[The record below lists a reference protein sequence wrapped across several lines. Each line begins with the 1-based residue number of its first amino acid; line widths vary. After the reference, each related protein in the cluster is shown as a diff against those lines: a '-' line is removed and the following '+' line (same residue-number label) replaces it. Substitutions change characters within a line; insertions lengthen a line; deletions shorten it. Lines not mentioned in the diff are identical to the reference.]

1 MPNRILRAGI
11 NSSDRVNQLDCA
23 EEVFYRR
30 LMSVVDDYGLY
41 DARPSILR
49 AQLYPL
55 RIDRVREA
63 DISRWMAACQKAGLI
78 VLYEAD
84 EKQFLWMLDTE
95 WAGRAEPKFPLPPNT
110 ELVEKGKSFHLKAIA
125 RNCTQ
130 THANANSRAQV
141 RLYSDSD
148 SNSNSDSDSLSRAR
162 EAPVESKSPPSAQ
175 QQAAEISNL
184 VTLLR
189 GLYGVTDSTGV
200 QLNDQIS
207 TLAIELHGA
216 GIDQRTVQGFW
227 DYRTV
232 KPQLWPAKR
241 FVGDCLAWRAGKNN
255 GNGNGKAAAYIGAS
269 DGQPIA
275 SKNWNPPA
283 EPEMFAG
290 FRAAICEL
298 VEPPAYSTWFAPV
311 RFTNLDDQTLIV
323 RVPDAVFGDWILN
336 NYRDAVQVA
345 LQSAGLVDVTDLRFV
360 EGE

>member
-30 LMSVVDDYGLY
+30 LMSVVDDYGLF

-49 AQLYPL
+49 AQLFPL

-63 DISRWMAACQKAGLI
+63 DISRWLAACEKAGLI
-78 VLYEAD
+78 LLYEAD
-84 EKQFLWMLDTE
+84 EKQFLWMLNTE

-110 ELVEKGKSFHLKAIA
+110 KLEKTGKSFHLKVTA

-130 THANANSRAQV
+130 LHAIANSRAQV

-148 SNSNSDSDSLSRAR
+148 SNSDSNSNPLSRAR
-162 EAPVESKSPPSAQ
+162 EAPVESKNPPNAQ
-175 QQAAEISNL
+175 QQAAEISGL
-184 VTLLR
+184 VAMLR

-200 QLNDQIS
+200 HLNDQIS

-216 GIDQRTVQGFW
+216 GIDQETVQGFW

-232 KPQLWPAKR
+232 KPQLWPSKR
-241 FVGDCLAWRAGKNN
+241 FVGDCLAWRAGGGKGSHRN
-255 GNGNGKAAAYIGAS
+255 GSAHVGAS
-269 DGQPIA
+269 NGQVVT

-290 FRAAICEL
+290 FRAAICEQ
-298 VEPPAYSTWFAPV
+298 VEPSAYSTWFAPV

-336 NYRDAVQVA
+336 NYRDAVQAA
-345 LQSAGLVDVTDLRFV
+345 LQSAGLVDVADLRFV